1 MNKIQRTTNL
11 TLRAEEQSNENE
23 MRVSGYAL
31 KFDEPTMINSWGGAF
46 EERID
51 KNALKDADLSNVVLN
66 LNHNMDKT
74 LARTKNESLDLEV
87 DDIGLKINGNII
99 NTTEGKDAYE
109 MVVSGLIDQMSFQA
123 EIIEDEWEESDGVSK
138 RIIKKL
144 GRFFDVSA
152 VTFPAYE
159 NTEIL
164 AQRDADSLL
173 KEHFKRSENMEENK
187 INEIEKEETNKE
199 NKVDENDNEKEIEDL
214 KSEVEELK
222 KEIEDL
228 KNNKEKEVDKEENED
243 QPKNEEI
250 KRNEPVLMRGAMESK
265 MENKKSIYDTVEYR
279 NAWFEDIRH
288 GDKNMTMSRALST
301 KKGSGEVLVP
311 TMTINAI
318 ETAVRNGGKISKLCK
333 ITNIDEILSLPI
345 ELNATGAEL
354 GVEDGTAP
362 TEETITFGEIL
373 IKPQLIHK
381 WITITVEL
389 EAMSIDAFAQ
399 YLTEEMIDKCLTK
412 LDSQILIG
420 AQTDG
425 VKGITTA
432 SADYVTSEVVT
443 DFSTAG
449 FDADATIKTTTPS
462 IVVMNK
468 SFFNKEI
475 RKLKTTDG
483 QLLYSGI
490 NEAGKKVYY
499 YCDMQVELVDMPELA
514 SSKDDT
520 TKPAFICG
528 DFKSYWLNMP
538 VKGGVS
544 MIRDELSL
552 AEKGLIKY
560 NANLLAGGSVTKLKS
575 FYVAKLA

>member
-1 MNKIQRTTNL
+1 MNKIKRTTNL
-11 TLRAEEQSNENE
+11 TLRAEEQSNESE
-23 MRVSGYAL
+23 MRFSGYAL

-46 EERID
+46 EEKID
-51 KNALKDADLSNVVLN
+51 RKALDDADLSNVVLN
-66 LNHNMDKT
+66 VNHNMDKL
-74 LARTKNESLDLEV
+74 LARTTNGSLKLEIDEV
-87 DDIGLKINGNII
+87 GLKCDGTIA

-109 MVVSGLIDQMSFQA
+109 MLVRGLINKMSFQA
-123 EIIEDEWEESDGVSK
+123 EVIEDEWEESDGVSR

-187 INEIEKEETNKE
+187 INEIEKEETNEE
-199 NKVDENDNEKEIEDL
+199 NKVVENENEKEIEDL

-228 KNNKEKEVDKEENED
+228 KNNKEENVDKEEDEN
-243 QPKNEEI
+243 QPKEEV
-250 KRNEPVLMRGAMESK
+250 KRNQPILMRGAMESK
-265 MENKKSIYDTVEYR
+265 MENRKSIYDTVEYR
-279 NAWFEDIRH
+279 NAWFEDIRR
-288 GDKNMTMSRALST
+288 GDVSMTMSRALST

-333 ITNIDEILSLPI
+333 ITNMDEILSLPI
-345 ELNATGAEL
+345 ELSATGASL

-389 EAMSIDAFAQ
+389 EAMAIDAFAQ

-432 SADYVTSEVVT
+432 DAAYVTSEVVT
-443 DFSTAG
+443 DLSTAG
-449 FDADATIKTTTPS
+449 FTADAEVKTTTPS

-475 RKLKTTDG
+475 RTLKSTDG
-483 QLLYSGI
+483 NFLYSGI

-499 YCDMQVELVDMPELA
+499 YCDMQVELVDMSELA
-514 SSKDDT
+514 VDKDDT

-538 VKGGVS
+538 KKGGVE
-544 MIRDELSL
+544 MIRDHLSL